1 MITLK
6 RTLITVVVLAVVFGA
21 VGIMTAS
28 AQDQDTTPSEAGAV
42 WLGVTIADT
51 DDGVTIRQVVP
62 DSPADEA
69 GLRRGDIIQAVDGT
83 EVESAEKLIET
94 IQAHAPGDEITLTVS
109 WRGEARDVAV
119 TLAERPA
126 ETEAEIEVI
135 TPSFE
140 FGMEPRFALL
150 NVLGLDTTSQDDGLL
165 INSIAADSPL
175 ADSGLQAG
183 DVITEINGES
193 VLDRQRAMMFRFR
206 SDEPMVFTVLR
217 DGEEME
223 IEADVQF
230 PGWPEHLQVMPMA
243 PGLGFAFGQAR
254 PTQLGI
260 QFRTLTPDY
269 AQEEGLP
276 VEQGALVVE
285 VYEDT
290 PAAQAGL
297 QVDDIITAVSGDPLD
312 EERTLADRLVAYEE
326 GDMVTLAVLR
336 GGEEI
341 QIHVTLGPR
350 APQQMTVPG
359 WFAGP
364 NMGPRQGSGGM
375 FHFHHDIP
383 IVPAPVEPAPEGPI
397 T

>member
-28 AQDQDTTPSEAGAV
+28 AQDTKPSEAGAV
-42 WLGVTIADT
+42 WLGVTVTDT
-51 DDGVTIRQVVP
+51 DNGVTIRQVMP

-109 WRGEARDVAV
+109 RRGEASDVAV
-119 TLAERPA
+119 TLAERSA
-126 ETEAEIEVI
+126 ETEAV
-135 TPSFE
+135 TPSFD
-140 FGMEPRFALL
+140 FGMGPHTGML
-150 NVLGLDTTSQDDGLL
+150 NILGLDTTVQDDGLL

-183 DVITEINGES
+183 DVITQINGKP
-193 VLDRQRAMMFRFR
+193 VLDRQQGMMFWFR
-206 SDEPMVFTVLR
+206 SDEPVVFTVLR

-230 PGWPEHLQVMPMA
+230 PGWPENPQVMPME
-243 PGLGFAFGQAR
+243 PGSGFNFGQTR
-254 PTQLGI
+254 PTQLGV
-260 QFRTLTPDY
+260 QFRTLTPEY
-269 AQEEGLP
+269 AQQEGLP
-276 VEQGALVVE
+276 VEQGALVVQ

-326 GDMVTLAVLR
+326 GDTVTLAVLR

-341 QIHVTLGPR
+341 QIDVTLGP
-350 APQQMTVPG
+350 QSMTVPG
-359 WFAGP
+359 WFGDS
-364 NMGPRQGSGGM
+364 NMGPRQGSGGT
-375 FHFHHDIP
+375 FRSHPDNP
-383 IVPAPVEPAPEGPI
+383 NVPAPVEPTPEGSA